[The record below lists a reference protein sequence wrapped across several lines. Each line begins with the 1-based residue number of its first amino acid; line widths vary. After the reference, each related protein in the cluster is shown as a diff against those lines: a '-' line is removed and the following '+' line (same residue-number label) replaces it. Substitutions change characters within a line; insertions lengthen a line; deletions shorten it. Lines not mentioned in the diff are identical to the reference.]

1 MTAEGPNVSHA
12 MTGPGKNAE
21 TILARRNF
29 LNTARGLNH
38 HILKY
43 LC

>member
-1 MTAEGPNVSHA
+1 MTAGGAIVSRA
-12 MTGPGKNAE
+12 MAGPGKNAE
-21 TILARRNF
+21 TILSRRDIIK
-29 LNTARGLNH
+29 TERGRNR

>member
-21 TILARRNF
+21 TILVRRDI
-29 LNTARGLNH
+29 LNMA
-38 HILKY
+38 
-43 LC
+43 

>member
-1 MTAEGPNVSHA
+1 MTAQGPNVSHA

-21 TILARRNF
+21 TILSRRDIIK
-29 LNTARGLNH
+29 TERGRNR